1 MAASNNGG
9 NSGGR
14 DNIRV
19 TSAEDTNDSEVL
31 NVIFEVM
38 MRLATSNEREVLILS
53 ESHLRIYNDF
63 MAKFRGSSQETSQE
77 PNSDK

>member
-9 NSGGR
+9 NGER

-19 TSAEDTNDSEVL
+19 TSAEDANDSEVL

-38 MRLATSNEREVLILS
+38 MRLATSNEREVLILT